1 MVDAPLNV
9 PERSEDPTSHRR
21 PALGY
26 ALVLAAIAL
35 WSVNATVAKIVVDSG
50 GLSALRLAEVRGTG
64 AAILLFAGVA
74 IFAPRTLRVT
84 RRELGY
90 LAIFGICG
98 LAFVHFFYFT
108 AITHLD
114 IGIALVIQYLA
125 PVLVAL
131 WARFFVHEPVRRRL
145 WYALALAFGGLTLV
159 AEIWSGGGTLDGVG
173 VAAALAGAFAYAL
186 YILMAEHSV
195 RGGRDV
201 YSLLA
206 WGFAFAALFWAV
218 VATVVELPGRCADE
232 RRLAARPAGGREP
245 PGLALDR
252 LHRRPRDGR
261 AVHLHG
267 HGAPPHP
274 RDARDRRR
282 DGGTGAGR
290 SRRLRLARGEDLGR
304 NSWSAASWCSPPS
317 CSPRRPEG
325 LSSHSE
331 EIPELGELL
340 GAEFLALAALDR
352 ADDLLDLSREAPP
365 G

>member
-1 MVDAPLNV
+1 VVDAPLTV
-9 PERSEDPTSHRR
+9 RELEDEPAVHRR

-26 ALVLAAIAL
+26 GLVVAAIVL

-64 AAILLFAGVA
+64 AAILLFSGVA
-74 IFAPRTLRVT
+74 LFAPSTLRVT

-145 WYALALAFGGLTLV
+145 WYALALALVGLTLV
-159 AEIWSGGGTLDGVG
+159 AEVWSGGGTLDGVG

-201 YSLLA
+201 FSLLA

-218 VATVVELPGRCADE
+218 VQPWWSFPDGVVASDASLLGRLDDHSLPVWLLIGYIVVLGTVVPFIFMITALRHIPATRATVVAMIEPV
-232 RRLAARPAGGREP
+232 LAGVVAYAWLGEEISAGQIAGGLLVL
-245 PGLALDR
+245 GAIVLAQ
-252 LHRRPRDGR
+252 
-261 AVHLHG
+261 
-267 HGAPPHP
+267 
-274 RDARDRRR
+274 
-282 DGGTGAGR
+282 T
-290 SRRLRLARGEDLGR
+290 ARG
-304 NSWSAASWCSPPS
+304 P
-317 CSPRRPEG
+317 
-325 LSSHSE
+325 
-331 EIPELGELL
+331 
-340 GAEFLALAALDR
+340 
-352 ADDLLDLSREAPP
+352 
-365 G
+365 

>member
-1 MVDAPLNV
+1 MVDAPLTVRELENEPAV
-9 PERSEDPTSHRR
+9 HRR

-26 ALVLAAIAL
+26 ALVVAAVAL
-35 WSVNATVAKIVVDSG
+35 WSVNATIAKIVVDSG
-50 GLSALRLAEVRGTG
+50 GLSTLRLAEVRGTG
-64 AAILLFAGVA
+64 AALLLFLGVA
-74 IFAPRTLRVT
+74 VVRPRSLRVT

-145 WYALALAFGGLTLV
+145 WLALALALVGLMLV
-159 AEIWSGGGTLDGVG
+159 AEVWSGGGTLDGVG

-206 WGFAFAALFWAV
+206 WGFLFAALFWAV
-218 VATVVELPGRCADE
+218 VQPWWSFPEGVLTSDASLLGRLEDESLPVWLLIAYIVVLGTVVPFIFMITALRHIPATRATVVAMVEPVLAGVVAYAWLGE
-232 RRLAARPAGGREP
+232 EISVGQIIGGLLVLAAIV
-245 PGLALDR
+245 LAQ
-252 LHRRPRDGR
+252 
-261 AVHLHG
+261 
-267 HGAPPHP
+267 
-274 RDARDRRR
+274 
-282 DGGTGAGR
+282 T
-290 SRRLRLARGEDLGR
+290 ARG
-304 NSWSAASWCSPPS
+304 P
-317 CSPRRPEG
+317 
-325 LSSHSE
+325 
-331 EIPELGELL
+331 
-340 GAEFLALAALDR
+340 
-352 ADDLLDLSREAPP
+352 
-365 G
+365 

>member
-1 MVDAPLNV
+1 VVDAPLNV

-125 PVLVAL
+125 PV
-131 WARFFVHEPVRRRL
+131 HEPVRRRL
-145 WYALALAFGGLTLV
+145 WYALALAFAGLTLV

-206 WGFAFAALFWAV
+206 WGFAFAALFWAAVQPWWSFPDDVLTSDASLLGRLEDESLPVWLLIAYIV
-218 VATVVELPGRCADE
+218 VLGTVVPFICMITALRHIPATRATVVAMVEPVLAGLVAYAWLGEKISPEQLVGGLMV
-232 RRLAARPAGGREP
+232 LAAIV
-245 PGLALDR
+245 LAQ
-252 LHRRPRDGR
+252 
-261 AVHLHG
+261 
-267 HGAPPHP
+267 
-274 RDARDRRR
+274 
-282 DGGTGAGR
+282 T
-290 SRRLRLARGEDLGR
+290 ARG
-304 NSWSAASWCSPPS
+304 P
-317 CSPRRPEG
+317 
-325 LSSHSE
+325 
-331 EIPELGELL
+331 
-340 GAEFLALAALDR
+340 
-352 ADDLLDLSREAPP
+352 
-365 G
+365 

>member
-9 PERSEDPTSHRR
+9 PELSDEPPTHRR

-26 ALVLAAIAL
+26 ALVLGAIVL
-35 WSVNATVAKIVVDSG
+35 WSINATVAKIVVDSG
-50 GLSALRLAEVRGTG
+50 GLTPLRLAEVRGTG

-74 IFAPRTLRVT
+74 IFAPRTLRAT

-145 WYALALAFGGLTLV
+145 WYALALALGGLTLV
-159 AEIWSGGGTLDGVG
+159 AEVWSGGGGTLDGVG

-206 WGFAFAALFWAV
+206 WGFLFAALFWAV
-218 VATVVELPGRCADE
+218 VQPWWSFPEGVLTSDASLLGRLEDESLPVWLLIAYIVVLGTVVPFIFMITALRHIPATRATVVAMVEPVLAGVVAYVWLGE
-232 RRLAARPAGGREP
+232 EISAGQIIGGLLVLAAIV
-245 PGLALDR
+245 LAQ
-252 LHRRPRDGR
+252 
-261 AVHLHG
+261 
-267 HGAPPHP
+267 
-274 RDARDRRR
+274 
-282 DGGTGAGR
+282 T
-290 SRRLRLARGEDLGR
+290 ARG
-304 NSWSAASWCSPPS
+304 P
-317 CSPRRPEG
+317 
-325 LSSHSE
+325 
-331 EIPELGELL
+331 
-340 GAEFLALAALDR
+340 
-352 ADDLLDLSREAPP
+352 
-365 G
+365 

>member
-1 MVDAPLNV
+1 VVDAPLTV
-9 PERSEDPTSHRR
+9 RDLEDRPAVQRR

-26 ALVLAAIAL
+26 GLVVAAVLL
-35 WSVNATVAKIVVDSG
+35 WSVNATMAKIVVDSG
-50 GLSALRLAEVRGTG
+50 GLTPLRLAEIRGTG
-64 AAILLFAGVA
+64 AALLLFGGVA

-145 WYALALAFGGLTLV
+145 WVALALALAGLMLV
-159 AEIWSGGGTLDGVG
+159 AQIWSGGGTLDGVG

-201 YSLLA
+201 FSLLA
-206 WGFAFAALFWAV
+206 WGFLFAALFWAV
-218 VATVVELPGRCADE
+218 VQPWWSFPGGVLTGDASLLGRLDDYSLPGWLLILYIVVLGTVVPFIFMITALRHIPATRATVVAMVEPVLAGVVAYAWLGE
-232 RRLAARPAGGREP
+232 EISAEQIAGGVLVLAAIV
-245 PGLALDR
+245 LAQ
-252 LHRRPRDGR
+252 
-261 AVHLHG
+261 
-267 HGAPPHP
+267 
-274 RDARDRRR
+274 
-282 DGGTGAGR
+282 T
-290 SRRLRLARGEDLGR
+290 ARG
-304 NSWSAASWCSPPS
+304 A
-317 CSPRRPEG
+317 
-325 LSSHSE
+325 
-331 EIPELGELL
+331 
-340 GAEFLALAALDR
+340 
-352 ADDLLDLSREAPP
+352 
-365 G
+365 

>member
-9 PERSEDPTSHRR
+9 PELSDEPLTHRR

-26 ALVLAAIAL
+26 ALVLGAIVL
-35 WSVNATVAKIVVDSG
+35 WSINATVAKIVVDSG
-50 GLSALRLAEVRGTG
+50 GLTPLRLAEVRGTG

-74 IFAPRTLRVT
+74 IFAPRTLRAT

-145 WYALALAFGGLTLV
+145 WYALALALGGLTLV
-159 AEIWSGGGTLDGVG
+159 AEVWSGGSTLDGVG

-206 WGFAFAALFWAV
+206 WGFLFAALFWAV
-218 VATVVELPGRCADE
+218 VQPWWSFPEGVLTSDASLLGRLEDESLPVWLLIAYIVVLGTVVPFIFMITALRHIPATRATVVAMVEPVLAGVVAYAWLGE
-232 RRLAARPAGGREP
+232 EISAGQIIGGLLVLAAIV
-245 PGLALDR
+245 LAQ
-252 LHRRPRDGR
+252 
-261 AVHLHG
+261 
-267 HGAPPHP
+267 
-274 RDARDRRR
+274 
-282 DGGTGAGR
+282 T
-290 SRRLRLARGEDLGR
+290 ARG
-304 NSWSAASWCSPPS
+304 P
-317 CSPRRPEG
+317 
-325 LSSHSE
+325 
-331 EIPELGELL
+331 
-340 GAEFLALAALDR
+340 
-352 ADDLLDLSREAPP
+352 
-365 G
+365 